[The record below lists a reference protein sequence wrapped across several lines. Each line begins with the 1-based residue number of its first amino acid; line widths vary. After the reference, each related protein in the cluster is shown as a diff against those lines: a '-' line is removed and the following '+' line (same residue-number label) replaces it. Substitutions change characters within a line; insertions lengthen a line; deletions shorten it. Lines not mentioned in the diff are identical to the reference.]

1 MKFSGTLLKIL
12 GIIFVFSC
20 ASKPAVPPKPD
31 YIYEK
36 NAVSLH
42 LVADPRLNLFDGIP
56 HALSLCIYQLKD
68 RNTFDQLTLDA
79 SGLSK
84 LLAECSRFDPSAAS
98 SERVFVQP
106 GDDVWLTKDRYESA
120 EHLAIVAGYYKPTRD
135 RCVRVIDFP
144 VIVEKTGTFSSTVI
158 SRVGVL
164 NANVTL
170 GVQQIDK
177 LEVK

>member
-1 MKFSGTLLKIL
+1 MKFLGTFSMIL
-12 GIIFVFSC
+12 VTALVCSC

-36 NAVSLH
+36 NAVKLH

-56 HALSLCIYQLKD
+56 HALSICIYQLKD
-68 RNTFDQLTLDA
+68 RNTFDQLTQDKT
-79 SGLSK
+79 GLSK
-84 LLAECSRFDPSAAS
+84 LLAECNRFDQSVTSA
-98 SERVFVQP
+98 ERVFIQP
-106 GDDVWLTKDRYESA
+106 GDDLWLTRDRYETA
-120 EHLAIVAGYYKPTRD
+120 EHLALVAGYYLPTKD
-135 RCVRVIDFP
+135 RCVKIIDFP
-144 VIVEKTGTFSSTVI
+144 VMVEKTGTFSSTVV

-164 NANVTL
+164 NAKVTL